1 MGRNARHPR
10 GLVRLVVGC
19 GVMLAGAGIASAQTS
34 DLVTDRPDSTES
46 ATTVGRGLVQVET
59 GYLFA
64 STDDVDGYE
73 VPGTLVRIGLGGRT
87 ELRLGHGGVVGTEGR
102 HGWSDSTLGAKVNL
116 LEQADGWRPELAVL
130 GGLSLPTGETGFS
143 SDGVDPSFLVAFA
156 HDVSEVLSVGYNL
169 GAAWESSPEQAD
181 RDAAVVYSLAV
192 GLGLTERLGTFV
204 ELFGDRPTREEMAA
218 GLSLDGGFT
227 FLLTELVQLDV
238 FVGTGLHGSADDVF
252 VGTGLSFRLP
262 R

>member
-1 MGRNARHPR
+1 MR
-10 GLVRLVVGC
+10 GAVRGVRGFVRLAAGC
-19 GVMLAGAGIASAQTS
+19 GVMLAGTGIAGAQTS

-46 ATTVGRGLVQVET
+46 ATVVGRGLVQVET

-64 STDDVDGYE
+64 STDDVGGYE
-73 VPGTLVRIGLGGRT
+73 VPGTLVRVGLGGRT
-87 ELRLGHGGVVGTEGR
+87 ELRLGHGGVVGSEGR
-102 HGWSDSTLGAKVNL
+102 HGWSDSTLGIKVNL
-116 LEQADGWRPELAVL
+116 IEQADGWRPELAVL

-143 SDGVDPSFLVAFA
+143 SDGVDPSFLVVFA
-156 HDVSEVLSVGYNL
+156 HEVSERVSVGYNL

-192 GLGLTERLGTFV
+192 GIGLTERLGTFV
-204 ELFGDRPTREEMAA
+204 ELFGDQPAREQIDA

-227 FLLTELVQLDV
+227 VLLTPLVQLDV
-238 FVGTGLHGSADDVF
+238 FVGTGLHGSVDDVF

>member
-1 MGRNARHPR
+1 
-10 GLVRLVVGC
+10 VRLAAGF
-19 GVMLAGAGIASAQTS
+19 GVMLACAGIAGAQTA
-34 DLVTDRPDSTES
+34 DLVTDRPDATES
-46 ATTVGRGLVQVET
+46 ATVVGRGLVQVET

-64 STDDVDGYE
+64 STNDVGGHE

-87 ELRLGHGGVVGTEGR
+87 ELRLGHGGVVGTEGG
-102 HGWSDSTLGAKVNL
+102 HGLSDSALGVKVNL
-116 LEQADGWRPELAVL
+116 IEQADGWRPELAVL

-156 HDVSEVLSVGYNL
+156 HEVSERVSVGYNL

-181 RDAAVVYSLAV
+181 RDAAVVYSLAL
-192 GLGLTERLGTFV
+192 GIGLTERLGTFV
-204 ELFGDRPTREEMAA
+204 ELFGDQPTREQIDA

-227 FLLTELVQLDV
+227 VLLTPLVQLDV
-238 FVGTGLHGSADDVF
+238 FVGTGLHGSVDDLF